1 MAKIELIKKIVID
14 RLGIRIEWYMT
25 EKGNIYYMVRNV
37 RTGRFMKK
45 PKFLI
50 VKFLKSGEYPE
61 HVKGRKG
68 PHPFFMEIA
77 VTRSYDFDEVVTDL
91 FETEDVDDI
100 VFSYYNEISDD
111 ILGYE
116 ISILQNQLM
125 WDDRAYD
132 MVMSENWINKLVG
145 YEIET
150 SDVEEEE
157 VKLLEWHR

>member
-1 MAKIELIKKIVID
+1 
-14 RLGIRIEWYMT
+14 
-25 EKGNIYYMVRNV
+25 
-37 RTGRFMKK
+37 
-45 PKFLI
+45 
-50 VKFLKSGEYPE
+50 
-61 HVKGRKG
+61 
-68 PHPFFMEIA
+68 
-77 VTRSYDFDEVVTDL
+77 
-91 FETEDVDDI
+91 

-157 VKLLEWHR
+157 EKLLEWHR